1 MTRSIYRIDPDKDLP
16 FAREFMETPVGIH
29 SAGLQRILNVFR
41 GEPLAGKYVLVE
53 VQPHVKWQLAQ
64 LSGRRGAAIPLLD
77 LFFTDLEEAERAI
90 QIALERAY
98 RPRPISVVARKD

>member
-16 FAREFMETPVGIH
+16 FAGEFMQTPVGIH

-53 VQPHVKWQLAQ
+53 VHPHAKWQLARLTGQ
-64 LSGRRGAAIPLLD
+64 RGAPIPLLD
-77 LFFTDLEEAERAI
+77 QFFTDLAEAERAVFK
-90 QIALERAY
+90 LRWKEHTGRDLLV
-98 RPRPISVVARKD
+98 S

>member
-16 FAREFMETPVGIH
+16 FAREFMQTPIGIH

-53 VQPHVKWQLAQ
+53 VQPHAKWQLAQ
-64 LSGRRGAAIPLLD
+64 LTGQRGAPIPLLD
-77 LFFTDLEEAERAI
+77 QFFTDLTEAERAVFK
-90 QIALERAY
+90 LRWKEHTGHDF
-98 RPRPISVVARKD
+98 SLS